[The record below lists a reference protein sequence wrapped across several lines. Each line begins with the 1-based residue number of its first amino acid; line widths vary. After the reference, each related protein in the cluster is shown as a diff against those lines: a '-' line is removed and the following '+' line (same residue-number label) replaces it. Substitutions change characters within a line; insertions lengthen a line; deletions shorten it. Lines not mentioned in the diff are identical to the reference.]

1 MYVGFDEANLDVRE
15 TDRVARNCG
24 WPLASSRED
33 VSLSVSE
40 DKAHQQP
47 HECRSRQLLSGASR
61 FLQLG
66 YRLAGGSWD
75 MQGQMGFQFSSV
87 TQSCPT
93 LVTPW
98 TAARKAFPSI
108 TNSRNLPKH
117 MSIESVMP
125 SNHLIL
131 CRPLLLLPSV
141 FPRIRVFSNE
151 VAKVLEFGVASGG
164 QSIGVASG
172 GQSTGVSASA
182 SILPMNIQD

>member
-1 MYVGFDEANLDVRE
+1 MKQTLTSERL
-15 TDRVARNCG
+15 TG
-24 WPLASSRED
+24 WPGTVGGLWPAAGRMSVYQLVRTKPTSSHMSAEAD
-33 VSLSVSE
+33 SSSVEPQDSCSW
-40 DKAHQQP
+40 AT
-47 HECRSRQLLSGASR
+47 GI
-61 FLQLG
+61 
-66 YRLAGGSWD
+66 RLVGGSWD

-93 LVTPW
+93 LATPW

-117 MSIESVMP
+117 MSVESVMP
-125 SNHLIL
+125 SKHLIL

-182 SILPMNIQD
+182 SVLPMNIQD